1 MVFTG
6 RCKRKSGNISTTQ
19 RAAVCKYFQFN
30 NGKKGIPL
38 SLKETKN
45 RKDELYNDVVTVT
58 HSMKLKF
65 SKSEENILKIIKNV
79 CNALWMI
86 DGNHEKFNT
95 SFAQGHCSKLPQLF
109 SDIYNKSYNDW
120 KSQKKTKLKLSADA
134 LLTCSN
140 NLYDAL
146 SIWNVGGSSQKFAS
160 GCRALTGC
168 LRSYSDYLF
177 KATERMSL
185 ARASP
190 QQEINFTL
198 PNPMEAT
205 NQISENYRA
214 IDNVVRDLP
223 LYEPV
228 FLDNDVGDFNMPHD
242 RTQRDN

>member
-1 MVFTG
+1 ML
-6 RCKRKSGNISTTQ
+6 
-19 RAAVCKYFQFN
+19 
-30 NGKKGIPL
+30 GKKVSPL

-109 SDIYNKSYNDW
+109 SDIYNKSYHDW
-120 KSQKKTKLKLSADA
+120 KSQKKAKPKLSADA

-168 LRSYSDYLF
+168 LRSYSDYLI

-205 NQISENYRA
+205 NQISESYQA

-228 FLDNDVGDFNMPHD
+228 FLDNDVGDFNIPHD
-242 RTQRDN
+242 RKQRYDWYQNLKVSAR